1 MIVTL
6 EPRQQQLISRMANDG
21 EGAILAD
28 FFESVVTRYMD
39 VRTLKNKTVEELLAR
54 ELFCNI
60 METEVIS
67 RFKRKS
73 GTRIINQNEFV

>member
-28 FFESVVTRYMD
+28 FFESVVNSYMD

-73 GTRIINQNEFV
+73 DTRVINQNEFV